1 MYISIPKEKESE
13 LTLRNTVGNLR
24 FKPEYLMFQHDEK
37 KRGILRMLEL
47 VGGEP
52 EDVVV
57 FGDDTNDL
65 AMFDPQFFCVAMG
78 NARDEEL
85 LRRADYVA
93 PRNLEDGI
101 YRTCEEM
108 GWF

>member
-1 MYISIPKEKESE
+1 
-13 LTLRNTVGNLR
+13 
-24 FKPEYLMFQHDEK
+24 MFQHDEK

>member
-1 MYISIPKEKESE
+1 
-13 LTLRNTVGNLR
+13 
-24 FKPEYLMFQHDEK
+24 
-37 KRGILRMLEL
+37 MLEL

-65 AMFDPQFFCVAMG
+65 AMFDSQFFCVAMG

-93 PRNLEDGI
+93 PCNLEDGI